1 MENNAR
7 LLRVTKNYIS
17 IIILELIVSKINE
30 NFDFDIEYYKS

>member
-17 IIILELIVSKINE
+17 IIILELMVSKINE